1 MLNFMKLVIIA
12 DGRYRM
18 EKRFK
23 PGDKVYHRNLKEYG
37 TFIGYAWESE
47 EECDV
52 DFVMNNTI
60 EQRHVS
66 VNKLCYADEI

>member
-1 MLNFMKLVIIA
+1 MNILGKLHIIA
-12 DGRYRM
+12 DGGHRM
-18 EKRFK
+18 EKKFK
-23 PGDKVYHRNLKEYG
+23 PGDKVYHKNLKEYG
-37 TFIGYAWESE
+37 TFVGYAWESD